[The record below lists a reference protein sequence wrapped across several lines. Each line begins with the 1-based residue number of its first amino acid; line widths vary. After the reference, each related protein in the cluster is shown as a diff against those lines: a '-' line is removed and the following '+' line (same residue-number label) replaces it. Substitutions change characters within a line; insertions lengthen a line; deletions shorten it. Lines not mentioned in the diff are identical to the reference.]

1 VSTPNEAVIPT
12 APQPQVGLKGR
23 VLRRI
28 VRTFNPLA
36 LPMAGRRFVP
46 LWAVMHHRGRVSGRE
61 FTAPVAIV
69 KTDDGFVIPTPFA
82 AAQWPLNVLAAGR
95 AELRWEGRNY
105 VANSVTAEGPEASAQ
120 FGRVERAG
128 IQAFGIQRFIHLRDV
143 SVVNS

>member
-1 VSTPNEAVIPT
+1 MSTPNEAAMRT
-12 APQPQVGLKGR
+12 APTPQVGVKGR
-23 VLRRI
+23 ILRRV

-46 LWAVMHHRGRVSGRE
+46 LWAVIHHRGRVSGRE

-95 AELRWEGRNY
+95 AELRWKGHTY
-105 VANSVTAEGPEASAQ
+105 LANSVTAEGPEASAE

-128 IQAFGIQRFIHLRDV
+128 IQALGIQRFIHLRDV
-143 SVVNS
+143 TVVKS